1 MYTLNGKI
9 KVLKDEQVVSDK
21 FKKREFVVTDDS
33 SQYPQDVLFQ
43 LTQDRC
49 DLLNSFS
56 VGSPVTVHFNIRG
69 REWTSPTGEVKYF
82 VSLDVWRLEA
92 DNNTAPAEG
101 DAGASFIE
109 AEGSDDL
116 PF

>member
-9 KVLKDEQVVSDK
+9 KVLKDEQVISEK

-33 SQYPQDVLFQ
+33 SQYPQDILFQ
-43 LTQDRC
+43 ATQDRT
-49 DLLNSFS
+49 DLLNNFS
-56 VGSPVTVHFNIRG
+56 EGSAVTVHFNLRG

-82 VSLDVWRLEA
+82 NTLDVWRIEA
-92 DNNTAPAEG
+92 DQASAPVADAAPFVEADEEG
-101 DAGASFIE
+101 
-109 AEGSDDL
+109 DL